1 MLWSNDQQQLQLAEG
16 EIVITAQRRRLAE
29 RPQQQIGLPV
39 SQRPPVQQG
48 GVQRKVQPG
57 QRLLLIKCSD
67 WRREQRHGKGAVHR
81 QTKAILPPL
90 LQLNRPDLQF
100 SGDMQHLPPFLQ
112 QHLSAGG
119 KARAMAAAVEQ
130 LNIEIA
136 FQAVNG
142 VAQRRGRFKE
152 LCRRRGK
159 APLFF
164 QGIQDHEDIQQW
176 FHRYPLTVC
185 ESPLADHSIGITSGS
200 GYWYSNPSSLQIRL
214 PSTILP
220 WPPSGLSL
228 NTGGGRPSSRAI
240 CG

>member
-1 MLWSNDQQQLQLAEG
+1 M
-16 EIVITAQRRRLAE
+16 
-29 RPQQQIGLPV
+29 
-39 SQRPPVQQG
+39 
-48 GVQRKVQPG
+48 
-57 QRLLLIKCSD
+57 
-67 WRREQRHGKGAVHR
+67 
-81 QTKAILPPL
+81 LPPL

-100 SGDMQHLPPFLQ
+100 AGDMQHFPSFLQ
-112 QHLSAGG
+112 QHLSGGG
-119 KARAMAAAVEQ
+119 KARAVTAAVEQ

-136 FQAVNG
+136 FQPVNG

-228 NTGGGRPSSRAI
+228 NTGGGSPSSRAI

>member
-1 MLWSNDQQQLQLAEG
+1 MFCRSASFSTNRYQIQFCAESSNPASF
-16 EIVITAQRRRLAE
+16 RLI
-29 RPQQQIGLPV
+29 PHVPGCIKSFSS
-39 SQRPPVQQG
+39 SQ
-48 GVQRKVQPG
+48 
-57 QRLLLIKCSD
+57 
-67 WRREQRHGKGAVHR
+67 
-81 QTKAILPPL
+81 
-90 LQLNRPDLQF
+90 
-100 SGDMQHLPPFLQ
+100 
-112 QHLSAGG
+112 
-119 KARAMAAAVEQ
+119 
-130 LNIEIA
+130 
-136 FQAVNG
+136 NG

-152 LCRRRGK
+152 LCRRGGK